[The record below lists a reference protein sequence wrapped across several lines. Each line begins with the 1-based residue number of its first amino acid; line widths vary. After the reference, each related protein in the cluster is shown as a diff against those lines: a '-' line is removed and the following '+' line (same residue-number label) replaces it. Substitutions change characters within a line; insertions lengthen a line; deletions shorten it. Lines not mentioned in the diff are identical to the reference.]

1 MVAVGE
7 EGEAAGRAGKVQGMD
22 NNYIDIVRQQSEP
35 MSKNYIH
42 PTREPPD
49 QLFLASRISW
59 SEATFQPTSPAFS
72 HDPGIS
78 QVR

>member
-35 MSKNYIH
+35 MSKTLHSPN
-42 PTREPPD
+42 TESSD

-59 SEATFQPTSPAFS
+59 SEATFQPTSPALS
-72 HDPGIS
+72 HTPGIS
-78 QVR
+78 QER